1 LNIQL
6 GEAEEHFLN
15 LIWENEPISSMD
27 LVDLCKKEMNWTKA
41 TTFTVIRRL
50 CSKEIIENV
59 NSVVRSRLSRAELQA
74 LRSEKFIEKNFDS
87 SLPAFLVSF
96 VSRQKLSREDI
107 DRIRELIDS
116 IGKDTKDG
124 DRK

>member
-1 LNIQL
+1 MMPMARSAVVRSADLGIKPRIIILNIQL

-96 VSRQKLSREDI
+96 ISRQIR
-107 DRIRELIDS
+107 DR
-116 IGKDTKDG
+116 
-124 DRK
+124 